1 MKHFFRHL
9 TVGVFL
15 LTMCIGVSFA
25 QTIQVRGKVTDAKTK
40 ESLIGAT
47 VKVKGSTTG
56 TSTDMN
62 GNFTINVAGTG
73 TLEFSSIG
81 FQSRDIAVRNQ
92 TNISVELSSEVAGL
106 EEVVVIGYGTAKKAD
121 LTGSIGR
128 VSSAEIIKQPALN
141 AAQSIQG
148 KLSGVNIV
156 SSEAPGSAPNVIIR
170 GLGTALGGRDPL
182 YIVDGFPVDN
192 LRNINSADIVSM
204 DVLKDASSASI
215 YGLRAANGVV
225 LVTTKKGQAG
235 KAKISFDSYYGLKSV
250 LNRVEMANAAQYT
263 EYYNENLASV
273 GRTWKLAANQPNATD
288 WYDELLRTG
297 QVVNNVLSISGG
309 NENIDYFFSYNNF
322 NEKGVLDGFKF
333 NRNTL
338 RNNNTYKLFNNKF
351 RLSQNLNISFTNER
365 PKQYGAFDNAYKQ
378 SPLVPVWYSNGRAGG
393 SFVNQTTGMVGYQGA
408 PGETIG
414 KLNSV
419 GNPVYSND
427 SYNQYNKTL
436 TLQGGLNGEVDIT
449 DFLKFNSRLGVTKY
463 YSTQR
468 SFVST
473 RRDWLNADP
482 TRTEA
487 EFVNSQAANPGVTA
501 WADNALSYTD
511 AETFRWSW
519 ENFVTF
525 NKSFDKH
532 NVEATVGMSREKF
545 NIGKNISSKGYGV
558 PVQEQYWNVDMASSS
573 YEKETTQ
580 KFNTPTALAS
590 YFARVQY
597 NFDHRYYLTATV
609 RRDGSSTFKQSG
621 EYWGTFP
628 SVGLGWTVSNEEFMK
643 DVKALTFLKL
653 RGSWGRLGNQ
663 NIPLNVSQVLTS
675 PAGTGNNYNYVF
687 GPGQDLVFGAALGSP
702 ALGLSWEVT
711 EEFDL
716 GADFSILNKLNGSI
730 DYYHKK
736 NTNAIFE
743 VIPLLNS
750 EFSDNYYDHG
760 GEVTNKGLELSL
772 NWADKIGKDWSYG
785 IGLIYTYN
793 KSMAENVKPA
803 YERALGGSLANG
815 QVTKQLRS
823 GQPLYS
829 WWMYEA
835 TGVWQTQG
843 EIDANPHLSGARP
856 GYLRY
861 KDQNS
866 DGVIDER
873 DKIFFGSYL
882 PTSTYGIRF
891 NVGYKS
897 FDFSVDGYGVGGN
910 KIYNG
915 LKSTRIDG
923 GENIAL
929 ATYQDRWHGAGT
941 SNVNPGADRDSFSSS
956 YYLESG
962 SYFRINN
969 ITLGYTLDNA
979 FKTNSR
985 LRIYATAQNPFMFT
999 NYTGFT
1005 PEIGTDGEAASTGK
1019 PSGTTGIELSAY
1031 PTTRN
1036 FIFGLNF
1043 SF

>member
-1 MKHFFRHL
+1 M
-9 TVGVFL
+9 L
-15 LTMCIGVSFA
+15 LLCIGTALA
-25 QTIQVRGKVTDAKTK
+25 QDIQVRGTVTDAQTK
-40 ESLIGAT
+40 ESVIGAT
-47 VKVKGSTTG
+47 IKLKGARSG

-62 GNFTINVAGTG
+62 GAFVINVPGTG
-73 TLEFSSIG
+73 TLIVSSIG
-81 FQSRDIAVRNQ
+81 YETKEVRVNNQ
-92 TNISVELSSEVAGL
+92 TTLNISLGSEAAGL
-106 EEVVVIGYGTAKKAD
+106 QEVVVIGYGTAKKAD

-128 VSSAEIIKQPALN
+128 VSSAEITRQPALN

-156 SSEAPGSAPNVIIR
+156 SSEAPGSSPNVIIR

-235 KAKISFDSYYGLKSV
+235 KAKVSFDSYYGVKTV
-250 LNRVEMANAAQYT
+250 LNRVDMADASQYA
-263 EYYNENLASV
+263 EYYNENLASL
-273 GRTWKLAANQPNATD
+273 GRTWKLASNQPNNTD

-297 QVVNNVLSISGG
+297 QVINNVLSISGG

-322 NEKGVLDGFKF
+322 NENGILDGFKF

-378 SPLVPVWYSNGRAGG
+378 SPLVPVWYDNGRAGA
-393 SFVNQTTGMVGYQGA
+393 SFVNQSTGIVGYQGA

-414 KLNSV
+414 KLNSI
-419 GNPVYSND
+419 GNPVYSNN

-436 TLQGGLNGEVDIT
+436 TLQGGLNGELDIT
-449 DFLKFNSRLGVTKY
+449 DYLKFNSRLGVTKY

-482 TRTEA
+482 TRTTA
-487 EFVNSQAANPGVTA
+487 QFTGFQTANPGVTE
-501 WADNALSYTD
+501 WADNSLGYTD

-519 ENFVTF
+519 ENFLTF

-532 NVEATVGMSREKF
+532 NVEATLGMSREKF

-558 PVQEQYWNVDMASSS
+558 PEQEQYWNVDMASSNF
-573 YEKETTQ
+573 EKVTTQ
-580 KFNTPTALAS
+580 NFNTPTALAS

-597 NFDHRYYLTATV
+597 NFDHRYYLTATI
-609 RRDGSSTFKQSG
+609 RRDGSSIFKQNS

-628 SVGLGWTVSNEEFMK
+628 SVGLGWTLSNEEFMK
-643 DVKALTFLKL
+643 DLKALTFLKL
-653 RGSWGRLGNQ
+653 RASWGRLGNQ

-687 GPGQDLVFGAALGSP
+687 GPGQDLGFGAALGSP
-702 ALGLSWEVT
+702 ALGLNWEVT
-711 EEFDL
+711 EEFDF
-716 GADFSILNKLNGSI
+716 GADFSISNKLNGSI

-736 NTNAIFE
+736 NTNTIFE

-750 EFSDNYYDHG
+750 EFSNNYYDHG
-760 GEVTNKGLELSL
+760 GQVVNKGLELSL
-772 NWADKIGKDWSYG
+772 NWADKIGQDWTYG
-785 IGLIYTYN
+785 IGVVYTYN
-793 KSMAENVKPA
+793 KSRAENVRPE

-823 GQPLYS
+823 GQPLYA

-835 TGVWQTQG
+835 TGVWQTQD
-843 EIDANPHLSGARP
+843 EINANPHISGARP

-861 KDQNS
+861 KDQNE

-873 DKIFFGSYL
+873 DKTFFGSYL
-882 PTSTYGIRF
+882 PKSTYGLRF
-891 NVGYKS
+891 NLGYKR

-910 KIYNG
+910 QIYNG

-929 ATYQDRWHGAGT
+929 STYQNRWNGTGT
-941 SNVNPGADRDSFSSS
+941 SNVNPGADRDSYSSS

-962 SYFRINN
+962 NYFRINN
-969 ITLGYTLDNA
+969 ITLGYTLENA
-979 FKTNSR
+979 FKTTSR

-999 NYTGFT
+999 SYTGFT
-1005 PEIGTDGEAASTGK
+1005 PEIGTDGDAVSTGR

-1036 FIFGLNF
+1036 FIFGLNL